1 MRLIRHPAGSLMEAI
16 PYSVGSPT
24 VAIPQQVKNQASS
37 VALNGREDLGWSRR
51 SVVREGEAPT
61 RRLKCGFPKT
71 NRGP

>member
-1 MRLIRHPAGSLMEAI
+1 MTLIRRPVGSLMEAI
-16 PYSVGSPT
+16 PHSVRSPT

-37 VALNGREDLGWSRR
+37 VALKGREDLGWLRR
-51 SVVREGEAPT
+51 SVVREGETPT